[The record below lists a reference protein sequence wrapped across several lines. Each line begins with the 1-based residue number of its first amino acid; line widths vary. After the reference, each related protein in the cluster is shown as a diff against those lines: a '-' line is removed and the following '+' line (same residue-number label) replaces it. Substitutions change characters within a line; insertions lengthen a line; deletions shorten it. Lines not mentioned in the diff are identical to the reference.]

1 MSITPFNKESK
12 ELVPDVGLSRIR
24 KSFDFSIISGFL

>member
-1 MSITPFNKESK
+1 MAITPFNKDSK
-12 ELVPDVGLSRIR
+12 ELSADAGLNRIR